1 MMIPNKDGQ
10 RAGNCRETFSKTV
23 VVACVVTLQ
32 IWNWQSTAAAANEQ
46 LTSAPAESASRPGG
60 LLLIAAVKERRV
72 ETVQRLVRDGI
83 DVNSSVSGEGTA
95 LIAASRLGDLEMI
108 DELLRLGADV
118 NRSARGDG
126 SPLIAAAITGDLR
139 VIQRLLEAGADVNGV
154 VGTDETPLINASR
167 AGRLA
172 AVKFLAERGA
182 DVNLGVT
189 ADNGQRRTP
198 LNQARTE
205 EIKVYL
211 ASKGAVR

>member
-1 MMIPNKDGQ
+1 MMIPNKEGRQ
-10 RAGNCRETFSKTV
+10 AGSCRKIFSTTV
-23 VVACVVTLQ
+23 VAACVVTLQ
-32 IWNWQSTAAAANEQ
+32 IWSWQATAAATNEQ
-46 LTSAPAESASRPGG
+46 PTSAPAESASRPGG
-60 LLLIAAVKERRV
+60 LLLIAAVKDRRV

-83 DVNSSVSGEGTA
+83 DVNSSVPGEGTA

-108 DELLRLGADV
+108 DELLRLGAEV

-154 VGTDETPLINASR
+154 VATDETPLINASR
-167 AGRLA
+167 AGKLA

-205 EIKVYL
+205 EIKGYL